1 MKKNKL
7 FFAFAAGLLLTFSNC
22 ETLDLDQTES
32 PNAPTID
39 QLDPE
44 FVFNSVQIQF
54 AGFIG
59 TTNGFTQDM
68 VRQTAMTGGGN
79 YTSAYE
85 PVNFNGI
92 WSSAYGILRNVK
104 AMEPKAEETNLTYH
118 LGASKVLKAYT
129 MITLVDVFGDVPYTE
144 ALLGSENLN
153 PKFDSSAD
161 VYKAALTEID
171 EALEILSLSP
181 AKYPRNDL
189 YYGTVDGSNVDTK
202 SKWITLAK
210 TLKLKALNTARLN
223 GTALGLNISN
233 EINSL
238 ITENDLIDTIA
249 EDFNFRY
256 SSNRLN
262 PDSRHPDYALCYEN
276 NAQIGGFYLGNYFM
290 WTMVT
295 EKGITDPRAPYFIYR
310 QAATSTT
317 ADIFTLGCN
326 FQPRPAH
333 FNSSTYASFYNSAT
347 LAPFCVARTNGY
359 WGRDHGDNGGIPP
372 DNRRRAVYGSYPVG
386 GKFDAGEGT
395 HVQNNG
401 EDGAR
406 GAGVLPILLSSYVYF
421 MKAEAILTAGVTGD
435 ARVELEN
442 AIRASFAKTSGFGG
456 SPIIA
461 SSAIDNYV
469 DIVMSGGSLNPTRG
483 YDDVDN
489 TGKLEIIMKEFYIA
503 AWGNGI
509 EPFNNYR
516 RTGYPSNMQPT
527 LLPASG
533 DYFYSAFYPVNSIS
547 TNTNAPTSNLRTRKS
562 FWQPEGL
569 NLH

>member
-32 PNAPTID
+32 PNVPTID

-54 AGFIG
+54 AGFMG
-59 TTNGFTQDM
+59 AANGFTQDM

-79 YTSAYE
+79 YSAAFE

-92 WSSAYGILRNVK
+92 WSSAYGTLRNIK
-104 AMEPKAEETNLTYH
+104 AMEPKAQETNLTYH
-118 LGASKVLKAYT
+118 LGASKVIKAYT
-129 MITLVDVFGDVPYTE
+129 MITLVDIFGDVPYSE
-144 ALLGSENLN
+144 ALLGNENLN
-153 PKFDSSAD
+153 PKFDSGAD
-161 VYKAALTEID
+161 VYKAALVEID
-171 EALEILSLSP
+171 EAIALLAIPSS
-181 AKYPRNDL
+181 KIPRSDL
-189 YYGTVDGSNVDTK
+189 YYGPSSASTQA
-202 SKWITLAK
+202 KWITLAK
-210 TLKLKALNTARLN
+210 TLKFKALNTARLN
-223 GTALGLNISN
+223 GTALGLNITSELN
-233 EINSL
+233 TL
-238 ITENDLIDTIA
+238 ISENDLIDTVE
-249 EDFNFRY
+249 EDFNFKY

-262 PDSRHPDYALCYEN
+262 PDSRHPGYAISYEN

-290 WTMVT
+290 WTLVT
-295 EKGITDPRAPYFIYR
+295 EKGIIDPRAPYYIYR

-333 FNSSTYASFYNSAT
+333 YNSSTYASFYNPAT

-359 WGRDHGDNGGIPP
+359 WGRDHGDNSGIPP

-386 GKFDAGEGT
+386 GKFDAGEAE

-401 EDGAR
+401 VDGAR
-406 GAGVLPILLSSYVYF
+406 GAGVLPVLLSSFVHF

-435 ARVELEN
+435 ARAELEN
-442 AIRASFAKTSGFGG
+442 GIRASFTKVSGFGG
-456 SPIIA
+456 SPVLTE
-461 SSAIDNYV
+461 SAITNYV
-469 DIVMSGGSLNPTRG
+469 DVVMTGGSLNPTRG
-483 YDDVDN
+483 YDDLGDV
-489 TGKLEIIMKEFYIA
+489 GKLEIIMKEFYIA

-509 EPFNNYR
+509 EPYNNYR
-516 RTGYPSNMQPT
+516 RTGFPSNMQPT
-527 LLPASG
+527 LLPLSG
-533 DYFYSAFYPVNSIS
+533 DFFYSAFYPVNSVT
-547 TNTNAPTSNLRTRKS
+547 TNTNAPATNLRTRRT

-569 NLH
+569 VLH